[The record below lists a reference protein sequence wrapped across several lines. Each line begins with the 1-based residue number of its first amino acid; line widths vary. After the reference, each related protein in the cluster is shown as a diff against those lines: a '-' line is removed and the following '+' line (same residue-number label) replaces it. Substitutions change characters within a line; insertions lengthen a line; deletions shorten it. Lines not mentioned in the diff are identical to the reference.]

1 MSIQVFGG
9 EIVTKIF
16 KALSEESRLRILSLL
31 FIDEVCVCQI
41 EAVLNLSQS
50 NASRHLSCLKNSGIL
65 MSYKKAQWTYYK
77 IDAEFAENNSDLM
90 VYLQKKVKE
99 MPMYQRDLN
108 MMKSCRCE
116 DICK

>member
-1 MSIQVFGG
+1 MT
-9 EIVTKIF
+9 EIF

-31 FIDEVCVCQI
+31 FIGEVCVCQI
-41 EAVLNLSQS
+41 EAVLKLSQS

-65 MSYKKAQWTYYK
+65 KSYKKAQWTYYK
-77 IDAEFAENNSDLM
+77 IDTEFAENNIELM
-90 VYLQKKVKE
+90 DYLQRKVKE

-108 MMKSCRCE
+108 MMKNCICE